1 MDERNKPHT
10 LTVRIDPVD
19 NRFEASIEEAGV
31 KAPHWTMAGPAVGYE
46 EAVEEIAEALKRH
59 LLAR

>member
-1 MDERNKPHT
+1 MNERDKPHT

-19 NRFEASIEEAGV
+19 DRFEASIEEAGV
-31 KAPHWTMAGPAVGYE
+31 DRPHWTMAGPAVRYE
-46 EAVEEIAEALKRH
+46 DAVAEVVEALKRH